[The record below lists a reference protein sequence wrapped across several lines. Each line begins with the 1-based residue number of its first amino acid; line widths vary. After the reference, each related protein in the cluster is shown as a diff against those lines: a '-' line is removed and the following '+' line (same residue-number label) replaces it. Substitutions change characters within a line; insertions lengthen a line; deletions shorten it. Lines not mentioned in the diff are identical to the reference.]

1 MFINRYFFTN
11 TQALGQI
18 KVQQCI
24 VISNMGT
31 ITVATCTESL
41 NSLQTVGLRKFNMS
55 SLSISYHS
63 TKLTVMQFNQ

>member
-1 MFINRYFFTN
+1 MFINRYFWTN

-31 ITVATCTESL
+31 ITVATESL

-63 TKLTVMQFNQ
+63 LNRRS